1 MLKVNSR
8 RLLLLNTISKAPKRS
23 HNNGFKNTYGMKL
36 NYTREPGELYPC
48 LLDFKSHHNCLQKA
62 EARHV
67 MVYCKIANNNR
78 LED

>member
-8 RLLLLNTISKAPKRS
+8 RLLLLNTISKAQKRP

-48 LLDFKSHHNCLQKA
+48 YLILKVTIIA
-62 EARHV
+62 
-67 MVYCKIANNNR
+67 CKRLRQQPCNGTVEIANNNR